1 MLIQRTPWPS
11 TVSTLGSRLAAG
23 SSTRARERLSLG
35 FGRLGIG
42 TERVVGDGHRQLILL
57 PLPEPS
63 CILRRSY
70 IAVASRGVEGHGPAK
85 PRQPSRE
92 RGAPRNGA
100 NSIEM

>member
-23 SSTRARERLSLG
+23 ASTRARERLSLG

-42 TERVVGDGHRQLILL
+42 TERVVGDRHHRVILL
-57 PLPEPS
+57 PRPKPS
-63 CILRRSY
+63 CMLRCSH

-85 PRQPSRE
+85 PRQPSRGK
-92 RGAPRNGA
+92 RPRNGA